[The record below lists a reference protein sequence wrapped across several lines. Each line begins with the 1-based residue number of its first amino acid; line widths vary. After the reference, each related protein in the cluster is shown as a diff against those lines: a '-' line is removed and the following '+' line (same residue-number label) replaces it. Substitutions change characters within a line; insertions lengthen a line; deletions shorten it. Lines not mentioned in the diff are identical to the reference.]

1 MPTITLVYDL
11 PFVSVVVHGRNG
23 KTLILN
29 HVLIDT
35 GSGGSAFKTDDME
48 KIDIIPDDD
57 DMPATM
63 SGVGGEEYVLDKQI
77 NALQIGDMIVSPMTI
92 QMGALDYGF
101 EMDGIVGADFLLQ
114 AKAIIDFS
122 SLEIRKG

>member
-1 MPTITLVYDL
+1 MPIITFNDDL

-23 KTLILN
+23 KTLILDR
-29 HVLIDT
+29 VLLDT
-35 GSGGSAFKTDDME
+35 GSGGCAFKTDDME
-48 KIDIIPDDD
+48 KIDIVPDDD
-57 DMPATM
+57 DTPRTM
-63 SGVGGEEYVLDKQI
+63 TGVGGEEYVLEKQI

-101 EMDGIVGADFLLQ
+101 EMDGIVGSDFLRE

>member
-1 MPTITLVYDL
+1 MPTITFYYDL
-11 PFVSVVVHGRNG
+11 PFVSVTVHGNNG
-23 KTLILN
+23 KTLTLDR
-29 HVLIDT
+29 VLIDT

-48 KIDIIPDDD
+48 KIDIVPDDD

-63 SGVGGEEYVLDKQI
+63 SGVGGEENVLEKQI

-101 EMDGIVGADFLLQ
+101 EMDGIVGSDFLLH